1 MIKLVGALILF
12 LCVLVSVL
20 RGLGVMSGDFI
31 VPLILLSQLFI
42 LGYMYNLLQIV
53 SKDIILRY
61 NINMNQKNSG
71 PDLHTWN

>member
-42 LGYMYNLLQIV
+42 VGYLYNLLQIV